1 VGTGTTQNQMSPIRI
16 ETLSNIIQVSAWNM
30 SAALNESGEVFI
42 WGCAGCLKPTK
53 QAFDQQFSEI
63 KVGGSF
69 IVLADDNGHLLQTD
83 GIQKPKYIEGVNEKI
98 SL

>member
-1 VGTGTTQNQMSPIRI
+1 
-16 ETLSNIIQVSAWNM
+16 M

-98 SL
+98 SLQGGISVGHNFAFVIGQAASE